1 MIRIFWM
8 GLTGCLVLM
17 AAATIKAADE
27 EATTSPHKPNL
38 IPPATRPY
46 CENGFTPIFNGKD
59 LDDWVY
65 GTSGNQMKRGAG
77 YQVKTEEQI
86 VYCTVKD
93 GGNLYTKKEYANFI
107 LRLEFKLTE
116 NANNG
121 IGIRAPLAGHASY
134 MGMEIQV
141 LDDYGSDYKSLR
153 PEQYCGSLYDVF
165 AAETGYLKPVG
176 QWNSEEIM
184 ADGRHVSVILN
195 GHIITDA
202 QLETVTDPKKLQ
214 KHPGLLR
221 KIGHIGFLGHDS
233 AVEFRNLRIKELPD
247 TVTAQP

>member
-1 MIRIFWM
+1 MFWV
-8 GLTGCLVLM
+8 GLVACLALM
-17 AAATIKAADE
+17 AASAIKAAD
-27 EATTSPHKPNL
+27 AAAKTQPPKPNL
-38 IPPATRPY
+38 LPPQTQPY
-46 CENGFTPIFNGKD
+46 CENGFTSIFNGQD

-65 GTSGNQMKRGAG
+65 GTSGNQMKRGVG
-77 YQVKTEEQI
+77 YQVKPEEQI

-93 GGNLYTKKEYANFI
+93 GGNLYTKREYANFI

-116 NANNG
+116 AANNG

-141 LDDYGSDYKSLR
+141 LDDYSPDYKNLR
-153 PEQYCGSLYDVF
+153 PEQYCGSVYDVF

-184 ADGRHVSVILN
+184 ADGRHVRVILN
-195 GHIITDA
+195 GHVITDA
-202 QLETVTDPKKLQ
+202 DLDTVTDPKKLQ

-221 KIGHIGFLGHDS
+221 KTGHIGFLGHDS

-247 TVTAQP
+247 SPTTKP